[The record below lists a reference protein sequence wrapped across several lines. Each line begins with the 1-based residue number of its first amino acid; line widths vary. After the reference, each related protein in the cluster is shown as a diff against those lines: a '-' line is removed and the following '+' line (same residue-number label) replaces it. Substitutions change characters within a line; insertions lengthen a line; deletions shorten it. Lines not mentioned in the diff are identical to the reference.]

1 MLHELDRLGA
11 QREYRARQRRER
23 QPSRPCVDFLKLR
36 HGEPAR
42 LGQPF
47 VGNVT
52 LGRIGFEA
60 GAEFG
65 TAGRTGD
72 GIPVHVKASS
82 PCEAPSLL
90 AGTFVAMPSTEPIV
104 EKRTEIVFP
113 TDVNHYGTLFG
124 GKAVAMMDVV
134 ASIAAMRA
142 AHKPVVTA
150 SIDRI
155 DFKEPIRQGNLVETI
170 ARVVA
175 IGRTSITVEVEL
187 WRVLADSGERVL
199 STVGKFVMVAID
211 RDGKPTPVNPT

>member
-1 MLHELDRLGA
+1 MA
-11 QREYRARQRRER
+11 
-23 QPSRPCVDFLKLR
+23 
-36 HGEPAR
+36 
-42 LGQPF
+42 
-47 VGNVT
+47 
-52 LGRIGFEA
+52 
-60 GAEFG
+60 
-65 TAGRTGD
+65 
-72 GIPVHVKASS
+72 
-82 PCEAPSLL
+82 
-90 AGTFVAMPSTEPIV
+90 STEPIV

-155 DFKEPIRQGNLVETI
+155 DFKEPIRQGNLVETV

-187 WRVLADSGERVL
+187 WRVLAESGERVL

-211 RDGKPTPVNPT
+211 RDGKPTPVREA

>member
-1 MLHELDRLGA
+1 MAD
-11 QREYRARQRRER
+11 
-23 QPSRPCVDFLKLR
+23 S
-36 HGEPAR
+36 
-42 LGQPF
+42 
-47 VGNVT
+47 
-52 LGRIGFEA
+52 
-60 GAEFG
+60 
-65 TAGRTGD
+65 
-72 GIPVHVKASS
+72 
-82 PCEAPSLL
+82 
-90 AGTFVAMPSTEPIV
+90 EPIV

-155 DFKEPIRQGNLVETI
+155 DFKEPIRQGNLVETV

-187 WRVLADSGERVL
+187 WRVLTESGERVL

-211 RDGKPTPVNPT
+211 REGKPTPVK

>member
-1 MLHELDRLGA
+1 M
-11 QREYRARQRRER
+11 
-23 QPSRPCVDFLKLR
+23 
-36 HGEPAR
+36 
-42 LGQPF
+42 
-47 VGNVT
+47 
-52 LGRIGFEA
+52 
-60 GAEFG
+60 
-65 TAGRTGD
+65 
-72 GIPVHVKASS
+72 ASS
-82 PCEAPSLL
+82 
-90 AGTFVAMPSTEPIV
+90 EPIV

-155 DFKEPIRQGNLVETI
+155 DFNEPSRQGNLVETV

-187 WRVLADSGERVL
+187 WRVLAESGERVL

>member
-1 MLHELDRLGA
+1 MAE
-11 QREYRARQRRER
+11 
-23 QPSRPCVDFLKLR
+23 S
-36 HGEPAR
+36 
-42 LGQPF
+42 
-47 VGNVT
+47 
-52 LGRIGFEA
+52 EA
-60 GAEFG
+60 
-65 TAGRTGD
+65 
-72 GIPVHVKASS
+72 
-82 PCEAPSLL
+82 
-90 AGTFVAMPSTEPIV
+90 IV

-187 WRVLADSGERVL
+187 WRVLAESGERVL
-199 STVGKFVMVAID
+199 STVGKFVMVAVD

>member
-1 MLHELDRLGA
+1 M
-11 QREYRARQRRER
+11 
-23 QPSRPCVDFLKLR
+23 
-36 HGEPAR
+36 
-42 LGQPF
+42 
-47 VGNVT
+47 
-52 LGRIGFEA
+52 
-60 GAEFG
+60 AE
-65 TAGRTGD
+65 
-72 GIPVHVKASS
+72 S
-82 PCEAPSLL
+82 
-90 AGTFVAMPSTEPIV
+90 EPIV

-124 GKAVAMMDVV
+124 GKAVAMMDIV

-187 WRVLADSGERVL
+187 WRVLAESGERVL
-199 STVGKFVMVAID
+199 STVGKFVMVAVD
-211 RDGKPTPVNPT
+211 RDGKPTPVLRQAQDDS

>member
-1 MLHELDRLGA
+1 M
-11 QREYRARQRRER
+11 
-23 QPSRPCVDFLKLR
+23 
-36 HGEPAR
+36 
-42 LGQPF
+42 
-47 VGNVT
+47 
-52 LGRIGFEA
+52 
-60 GAEFG
+60 
-65 TAGRTGD
+65 
-72 GIPVHVKASS
+72 ASS
-82 PCEAPSLL
+82 
-90 AGTFVAMPSTEPIV
+90 EPIV

-155 DFKEPIRQGNLVETI
+155 DFKEPIRQGNLVETV

-187 WRVLADSGERVL
+187 WRVLAESGERVL

-211 RDGKPTPVNPT
+211 RDGKPTPVRPT

>member
-1 MLHELDRLGA
+1 MA
-11 QREYRARQRRER
+11 
-23 QPSRPCVDFLKLR
+23 
-36 HGEPAR
+36 
-42 LGQPF
+42 
-47 VGNVT
+47 
-52 LGRIGFEA
+52 
-60 GAEFG
+60 
-65 TAGRTGD
+65 
-72 GIPVHVKASS
+72 
-82 PCEAPSLL
+82 
-90 AGTFVAMPSTEPIV
+90 STEPIV

-155 DFKEPIRQGNLVETI
+155 DFKEPIRQGNLVETV

-187 WRVLADSGERVL
+187 WRVLAESGDRVL
-199 STVGKFVMVAID
+199 STVGKVVMVAIE
-211 RDGKPTPVNPT
+211 RDGRPTPVQ

>member
-1 MLHELDRLGA
+1 M
-11 QREYRARQRRER
+11 
-23 QPSRPCVDFLKLR
+23 
-36 HGEPAR
+36 
-42 LGQPF
+42 
-47 VGNVT
+47 
-52 LGRIGFEA
+52 
-60 GAEFG
+60 AE
-65 TAGRTGD
+65 
-72 GIPVHVKASS
+72 
-82 PCEAPSLL
+82 
-90 AGTFVAMPSTEPIV
+90 TEPIV

-155 DFKEPIRQGNLVETI
+155 DFKEPIRQGNLVETV

-187 WRVLADSGERVL
+187 WRILAESGERVL

-211 RDGKPTPVNPT
+211 RDGKPTPVR